1 MTTKLDPLLLSLTE
15 TDPLS
20 DEELRVMIGLKAEP
34 DAKDLAELQQTGIT
48 IGSIIGN
55 ILTASVCVK
64 DLRAVADCP
73 LVERIEGG
81 TPLMPEGPEMPFE

>member
-1 MTTKLDPLLLSLTE
+1 MTEKLDPQLLLMTE

-20 DEELRVMIGLKAEP
+20 DNELRVMIGLTAEP
-34 DAKDLAELQQTGIT
+34 DAKDIAQLERAGLT

-55 ILTASVCVK
+55 ILTASVCVR

-73 LVERIEGG
+73 LVERVEGG
-81 TPLMPEGPEMPFE
+81 APLMPEGPEMPFG

>member
-1 MTTKLDPLLLSLTE
+1 MTEKLDPYLLQLTE

-20 DEELRVMIGLKAEP
+20 GDALRVLIGLTAEP
-34 DAKDLAELQQTGIT
+34 DAQDIAQLEQAGLT

-73 LVERIEGG
+73 QVERIEGG
-81 TPLMPEGPEMPFE
+81 TPLMPEGPEMPFG